1 MRCRFRELTGPALAR
16 HLVGARRSASAER
29 GSITAEFAIALPTV
43 MVVLV
48 LCLGGIAVAGA
59 QIRVQDA
66 AAAAAR
72 AAGRGDSVAV
82 AAQVAPGASVSQWAQ
97 GDLVC
102 VTVSATADLGPG
114 GIPLSASSCALGGGK

>member
-1 MRCRFRELTGPALAR
+1 MRSRFRERRRESLA
-16 HLVGARRSASAER
+16 GER

-43 MVVLV
+43 MVVLI
-48 LCLGGIAVAGA
+48 LCLGGIAVASL

-72 AAGRGDSVAV
+72 AAGRGDGVGV
-82 AAQVAPGASVSQWAQ
+82 AAQVAPGASISQWTQ

-102 VTVSATADLGPG
+102 VTVSATAALGLA
-114 GIPLSASSCALGGGK
+114 GIPLAASSCALGGGK

>member
-1 MRCRFRELTGPALAR
+1 MRSRFREAAHG
-16 HLVGARRSASAER
+16 ER

-72 AAGRGDSVAV
+72 AAGRGDGVGV

-97 GDLVC
+97 GELVC
-102 VTVSATADLGPG
+102 VTVSATAALGSA
-114 GIPLSASSCALGGGK
+114 GIPLAASSCALGGGK

>member
-1 MRCRFRELTGPALAR
+1 MRSRFREPTRG
-16 HLVGARRSASAER
+16 ER

-72 AAGRGDSVAV
+72 AAGRGESVAV
-82 AAQVAPGASVSQWAQ
+82 AAQVAPGSSVSQWAQ

-102 VTVSATADLGPG
+102 VTVSATAELGAT
-114 GIPLSASSCALGGGK
+114 GIPIAASSCALGGGK